1 MEVFLAKTTPGISN
15 LDIWYMNYIE
25 NQKDFYIKS
34 VAVSKFSIIVNL
46 KAKMKLQNNVRVVN

>member
-1 MEVFLAKTTPGISN
+1 MDVFLAKTTPGINN
-15 LDIWYMNYIE
+15 LDIRYMNYVE
-25 NQKDFYIKS
+25 SQKDFYIKS